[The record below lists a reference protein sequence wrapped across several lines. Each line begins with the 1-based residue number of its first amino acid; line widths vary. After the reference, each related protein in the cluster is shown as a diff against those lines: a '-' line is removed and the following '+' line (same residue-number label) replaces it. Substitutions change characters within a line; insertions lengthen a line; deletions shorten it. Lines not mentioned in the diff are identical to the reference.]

1 MILTIFLSG
10 MVVSILLDWYYL
22 TCVKN
27 GVEIES
33 YPRQYLKYN
42 KYQLFRSWVLWATL
56 WPLVLSM
63 VIFSNVIMVIVTNV
77 AKWVKS

>member
-10 MVVSILLDWYYL
+10 MVVSILLDWFYL
-22 TCVKN
+22 HCVKS

-33 YPRQYLKYN
+33 YPKQYLKYT
-42 KYQLFRSWVLWATL
+42 KYQLFRSWVLWATM
-56 WPLVLSM
+56 WPVVLSM
-63 VIFSNVIMVIVTNV
+63 VIATNV